1 MLQKRFYILAT
12 IKKELETLAKKLISV
27 IAVIFIILTAGSM
40 NNNRVQDQP
49 NSNFTPDKDENHSTL
64 LSPPYF
70 KQLMSVTELL
80 VKVEGKQKNGE
91 FETAKKLITD
101 YLTKFKSS
109 ISEMELKLLNDEIE
123 RNRRIPLG
131 YKLDE
136 NSLFNELSKS
146 IKGLNKSEF
155 DRWLMEGRFDF
166 RIINSRKMFMNS
178 SRSNLFFRYPE
189 LNARRVDYNR
199 NLNFANEVYTAVNSI
214 KNGKASSDGVVRLPM
229 KTQISHSL
237 TLNNGIVNKGDKLSC
252 WLPYPISL
260 ESQND
265 IKLISTSYPVK
276 SMDNE
281 KSSIRSAYF
290 EVTATSSKPLPFEI
304 VYSYT
309 AYSYYRKVDPLNVGK
324 YDVES
329 ELYKKYTAED
339 QHISFSNEI
348 TSLAKKITGNETNP
362 YKKAYK
368 IYNWICDNIKYSY
381 AVEYSTIRNIS
392 EYTMERGYG
401 DCGQQTLL
409 FMSLCRSEGIPAR
422 WQSGFTTYK
431 SRQFIHDW
439 AEIYID
445 PYGWIP
451 VDTYMGVYFTSVSDA
466 LDSKKSKEIRDF
478 YFGNM
483 DYFRMVAN
491 IGHCQQLK
499 PWKKYLR
506 ADTVDFQ
513 RGEIESDSRNFYF
526 DEWKYKIKVNS
537 MPL

>member
-1 MLQKRFYILAT
+1 
-12 IKKELETLAKKLISV
+12 LAKKLISF
-27 IAVIFIILTAGSM
+27 IAVIFIIATAGSM
-40 NNNRVQDQP
+40 KNVKLQDQQ
-49 NSNFTPDKDENHSTL
+49 NSNFIPDKYEEQFSL
-64 LSPPYF
+64 LSFPSF
-70 KQLMSVTELL
+70 KQLMSITGLL
-80 VKVEGKQKNGE
+80 AKVEVKQRNGE
-91 FETAKKLITD
+91 FEAAKNLINE
-101 YLTKFKSS
+101 YLTKYKSS
-109 ISEMELKLLNDEIE
+109 LNEFELKLLNDEIE
-123 RNRRIPLG
+123 RNRRIPID

-155 DRWLMEGRFDF
+155 AKWITEGRFDF
-166 RIINSRKMFMNS
+166 RIINGRKMFMNS

-189 LNARRVDYNR
+189 LNSRRVDYNR
-199 NLNFANEVYTAVNSI
+199 NIDFTDEVYTAVNKI
-214 KNGKASSDGVVRLPM
+214 KNGKASNDGVVRLPM
-229 KTQISHSL
+229 KIQISHSL
-237 TLNNGIVNKGDKLSC
+237 TLNSGVVNKGDKLSC
-252 WLPYPISL
+252 WLPYPIGFDR
-260 ESQND
+260 QND
-265 IKLISTSYPVK
+265 IKLISSSYPVK
-276 SMDNE
+276 SMDDE
-281 KSSIRSAYF
+281 KSPIRSAYF
-290 EVTATSSKPLPFEI
+290 EATATSSNPSPFEI

-309 AYSYYRKVDPLNVGK
+309 AYSYYRKIDPLNVGK

-339 QHISFSNEI
+339 RHISFSNEI
-348 TSLAKKITGNETNP
+348 TDLAKKIVGNETNP

-392 EYTMERGYG
+392 EYTLEHGYG

-409 FMSLCRSEGIPAR
+409 FMSLCRSQGIPAR

-439 AEIYID
+439 AEIYIE

-451 VDTYMGVYFTSVSDA
+451 VDTYMGVYFTSVSDT
-466 LDSKKSKEIRDF
+466 LDNKKRNEIRDF

-499 PWKKYLR
+499 PRKKYLR
-506 ADTVDFQ
+506 SDTVDFQ
-513 RGEIESDSRNFYF
+513 RGEIESDSGNLYF
-526 DEWKYKIKVNS
+526 DEWKYKIKVNL
-537 MPL
+537 MQL